1 MGVETAVI
9 GVLVLNCIPELTR
22 HSLQEPACMIRIYVL
37 KENIF
42 HRKPT
47 LKFISIFIQKSET
60 LLKKKLQIVM
70 AQLILKLDASLEYI
84 VLLIHVSVD
93 CIKLS
98 FKIISRIEYLK
109 VFKKTVKDKLL
120 IYIHS

>member
-1 MGVETAVI
+1 
-9 GVLVLNCIPELTR
+9 
-22 HSLQEPACMIRIYVL
+22 
-37 KENIF
+37 
-42 HRKPT
+42 
-47 LKFISIFIQKSET
+47 
-60 LLKKKLQIVM
+60 M
-70 AQLILKLDASLEYI
+70 AQLILKLDSSLEYT

>member
-9 GVLVLNCIPELTR
+9 GVLVLNCIPELIR
-22 HSLQEPACMIRIYVL
+22 HSLKETACMIRIYVL

-60 LLKKKLQIVM
+60 LLKKLQIDM
-70 AQLILKLDASLEYI
+70 AQLILKLDSSLEYT
-84 VLLIHVSVD
+84 VLLIHVSFD

-109 VFKKTVKDKLL
+109 VFKNTVKDKLL